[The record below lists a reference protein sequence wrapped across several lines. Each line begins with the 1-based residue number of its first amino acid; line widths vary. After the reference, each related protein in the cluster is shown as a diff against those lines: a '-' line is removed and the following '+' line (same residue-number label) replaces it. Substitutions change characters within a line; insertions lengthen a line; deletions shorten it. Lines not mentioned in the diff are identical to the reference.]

1 MLKRWQ
7 SLFLGLS
14 GSLLVVS
21 AQTPGFAAQRVALR
35 YGLFERSVAVS
46 DLREYAETQKAS
58 PELKKLL
65 RPIKPAEREI
75 VQQALQTKV
84 PVSVVTVDRL
94 LRTPPGKKILADVA
108 EVTVRRD
115 DAGVQAARAGLVVGS
130 VLPGG
135 LGVLNFLEA
144 YPSHTITLSLPRA
157 LKFARENQRLLR
169 GAAGGLLDQAPGN

>member
-7 SLFLGLS
+7 SLLFGLS
-14 GSLLVVS
+14 SSLLVIS
-21 AQTPGFAAQRVALR
+21 TQAPGFAAQRVALR
-35 YGLFERSVAVS
+35 YGLFERSVAVA

-58 PELKKLL
+58 PELKRLL
-65 RPIKPAEREI
+65 RPIKPTEREI

-84 PVSVVTVDRL
+84 PVNVVTVDRL
-94 LRTPPGKKILADVA
+94 LRTPPGTKILADVA
-108 EVTVRRD
+108 DITIRRD

-157 LKFARENQRLLR
+157 LEFARENQRLLR